1 MFAKGIRIANL
12 LTGLFAVLLVFLLTF
27 CIREMITAV
36 SEQRQAGQV
45 LIQANAA
52 RDVFDA
58 LQNTRLERGPVTSAL
73 KADALAGNGLL
84 ETITKVRGLS
94 GPATDAVIKA
104 CGEIDCGAD
113 VSVQKLTAAL
123 DKLKALR
130 TEVDP
135 GLRGP
140 LANRRAG
147 LADEWQKSATVMVN
161 LLESINDH
169 LGTEMRLAGPISAEL
184 IAIKDAAY
192 LTRDAVGL
200 ERVVVGDAIDAGS
213 VKEAQQ
219 ARMLVWRGQAK
230 AGWSQ
235 LATLVSRDGVDPQ
248 VAAAFAKAKKIYIDT
263 LIPARDKIDAALA
276 AGTASPVSKAEWG
289 KISVA
294 ALDDMV
300 SVSTT
305 ALSSLADY
313 AADRNADAQ
322 MKLAMNAG
330 LLLLAL
336 AIGVAGLLIV
346 RGRVT
351 RPMAG
356 ITEAMLRVAEG
367 DLDGEIP
374 YKDRKDEIGDLA
386 GTLVVFR
393 DNAEARR
400 RMEAATAE
408 EQRKRTERQQVIE
421 NLLVNF
427 DNSVSGVL
435 GAVAAAATELERTAT
450 SMTDVAQVT
459 SDQAL
464 ATSEAAQQTSANVQ
478 TVAAATDEMSSS
490 TAEIARQVEES
501 TKVARQASQEAEQT
515 GTIVE
520 ELSNSAKRI
529 GEVIGLINDIA
540 EQTNLLA
547 LNATIEAAR
556 AGEAGKGFA
565 VVASEVK
572 NLASQTAKATED
584 IVAQVNAMQSA
595 TGSTVQAIASIAAV
609 IAQVNE
615 ISATISAAVE
625 EQNATTAEIAR
636 NVQQAASA
644 TEGVTGNIGKVSEA
658 AEQTGAAGAE
668 VLGAAQELSE
678 KSEQMRREIE
688 TFLTDIRAA

>member
-1 MFAKGIRIANL
+1 MFANGIRIANL

-36 SEQRQAGQV
+36 SDQRQAGEV

-52 RDVFDA
+52 RDVFNA

-123 DKLKALR
+123 DKLRALR

-147 LADEWQKSATVMVN
+147 L
-161 LLESINDH
+161 
-169 LGTEMRLAGPISAEL
+169 
-184 IAIKDAAY
+184 
-192 LTRDAVGL
+192 
-200 ERVVVGDAIDAGS
+200 
-213 VKEAQQ
+213 
-219 ARMLVWRGQAK
+219 
-230 AGWSQ
+230 
-235 LATLVSRDGVDPQ
+235 
-248 VAAAFAKAKKIYIDT
+248 
-263 LIPARDKIDAALA
+263 
-276 AGTASPVSKAEWG
+276 
-289 KISVA
+289 
-294 ALDDMV
+294 
-300 SVSTT
+300 
-305 ALSSLADY
+305 
-313 AADRNADAQ
+313 
-322 MKLAMNAG
+322 
-330 LLLLAL
+330 LLLAL
-336 AIGVAGLLIV
+336 AIGVASLLIV

-393 DNAEARR
+393 DNAEALR
-400 RMEAATAE
+400 RME
-408 EQRKRTERQQVIE
+408 
-421 NLLVNF
+421 
-427 DNSVSGVL
+427 
-435 GAVAAAATELERTAT
+435 
-450 SMTDVAQVT
+450 
-459 SDQAL
+459 
-464 ATSEAAQQTSANVQ
+464 
-478 TVAAATDEMSSS
+478 AATDEMSSS

>member
-12 LTGLFAVLLVFLLTF
+12 LTGLFAVLLIFLLVF
-27 CIREMITAV
+27 CVREMISALNA
-36 SEQRQAGQV
+36 QRQAAQV

-73 KADALAGNGLL
+73 KVDALAPDSLMTSRANA
-84 ETITKVRGLS
+84 KSVS
-94 GPATDAVIKA
+94 VPATEAVIQA
-104 CGEIDCGAD
+104 CTEIDCGG
-113 VSVQKLTAAL
+113 AAAQL
-123 DKLKALR
+123 PAAFERLKTLRQEVDGALR
-130 TEVDP
+130 A
-135 GLRGP
+135 P
-140 LANRRAG
+140 LAQRRQ
-147 LADEWQKSATVMVN
+147 DISDDWQKSATAVVN
-161 LLESINDH
+161 ALAAINDH
-169 LGTEMRLAGPISAEL
+169 LGAEMRQADSVSAEL

-200 ERVVVGDAIDAGS
+200 ERVMVGDVIDAGS
-213 VKEAQQ
+213 VKETQQ
-219 ARMLVWRGQAK
+219 ARMLVWRGQAQ

-235 LATLVSRDGVDPQ
+235 LAMLVSREGVDPQ

-276 AGTASPVSKAEWG
+276 AGSSSPVSKTEWG
-289 KISVA
+289 KISVT

-305 ALSSLADY
+305 ALAALADY

-322 MKLAMNAG
+322 MKLALNAG

-408 EQRKRTERQQVIE
+408 EQRKRAERQQAIE
-421 NLLVNF
+421 TLLVNF

-459 SDQAL
+459 SDQAQ
-464 ATSEAAQQTSANVQ
+464 ATSTAAN
-478 TVAAATDEMSSS
+478 
-490 TAEIARQVEES
+490 
-501 TKVARQASQEAEQT
+501 
-515 GTIVE
+515 
-520 ELSNSAKRI
+520 NH
-529 GEVIGLINDIA
+529 
-540 EQTNLLA
+540 
-547 LNATIEAAR
+547 
-556 AGEAGKGFA
+556 
-565 VVASEVK
+565 
-572 NLASQTAKATED
+572 
-584 IVAQVNAMQSA
+584 
-595 TGSTVQAIASIAAV
+595 
-609 IAQVNE
+609 
-615 ISATISAAVE
+615 
-625 EQNATTAEIAR
+625 
-636 NVQQAASA
+636 
-644 TEGVTGNIGKVSEA
+644 
-658 AEQTGAAGAE
+658 
-668 VLGAAQELSE
+668 
-678 KSEQMRREIE
+678 
-688 TFLTDIRAA
+688 